1 MKSSQGA
8 EHMETVTP
16 GFPSS
21 CWEWEGRWCCSGCV
35 CGLTCSCLWS
45 NAMGQGDG
53 NGAGGVLLAWVSHTG
68 GGCGLLAL
76 CPGGEGDSGTM
87 PVPPCPSGEV
97 SATPRVTNPTS
108 SLCPASEEPPKG
120 AEMAYIPAP
129 PQGFTLIS
137 PSCSYMGTSLHPHP
151 CAIWAQ
157 HPHPCPHQGT
167 PSPSVHPHPCPSRL
181 NITIPSAQHPDPS
194 IPSPIPPPCP
204 RVPTTL
210 LTPPFAAAFGQQS
223 PSPSAVP
230 RFIRASKAE
239 GWPSRSLLGPRVFT
253 FTLCFE
259 YFPPRSM

>member
-1 MKSSQGA
+1 
-8 EHMETVTP
+8 METVTP

-129 PQGFTLIS
+129 PQGFAFIS
-137 PSCSYMGTSLHPHP
+137 PSWSYTGTSLHPHP

-157 HPHPCPHQGT
+157 HPHPCPKTAGWGQGDSRPT
-167 PSPSVHPHPCPSRL
+167 AQVTAEDVCIRQVPGSGTQGSPHPSCL
-181 NITIPSAQHPDPS
+181 HLH
-194 IPSPIPPPCP
+194 SPC
-204 RVPTTL
+204 
-210 LTPPFAAAFGQQS
+210 AD
-223 PSPSAVP
+223 
-230 RFIRASKAE
+230 
-239 GWPSRSLLGPRVFT
+239 
-253 FTLCFE
+253 
-259 YFPPRSM
+259 